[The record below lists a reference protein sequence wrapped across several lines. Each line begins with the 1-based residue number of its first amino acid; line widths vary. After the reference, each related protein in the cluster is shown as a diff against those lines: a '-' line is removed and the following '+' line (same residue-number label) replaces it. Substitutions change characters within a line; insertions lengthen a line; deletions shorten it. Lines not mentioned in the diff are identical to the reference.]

1 MKKMVMR
8 FTPSERWFHNSVM
21 FSFVFLL
28 VTGMAMIFFNLMGM
42 RNESRE
48 FLSMSHK
55 VMAVFFIVVP
65 VTIFALGDR
74 KVWRENIRL
83 TTTWGRYDLEW
94 LVKKPFNN
102 IIKGVDLPPEEK
114 FNPGQ
119 KVWMMIAI
127 FGSLTLIVSGIVIW
141 LTDSA
146 IIFIFL
152 HTLTTFLVGLT
163 LSGHIFMA
171 LINRD
176 TREGVGSIIDG
187 EVDADWAK
195 RHHPLW
201 MERMAK
207 DRVLEKMAGKDAG
220 SADKKAEDA

>member
-1 MKKMVMR
+1 MKKMVIR
-8 FTPSERWFHNSVM
+8 FTPSERYFHNVVM

-28 VTGMAMIFFNLMGM
+28 VTGMAMIFHNLLGM
-42 RNESRE
+42 RDESRD

-55 VMAVFFIVVP
+55 VMSVFFIIAP
-65 VTIFALGDR
+65 VIVFALGDR
-74 KVWRENIRL
+74 KVWRENIKL
-83 TTTWGRYDLEW
+83 ATAWGRYDIDW
-94 LVKKPFNN
+94 LMKKPFVN
-102 IIKGVDLPPEEK
+102 IVKGVDLPPEEK

-127 FGSLTLIVSGIVIW
+127 SGSFTLIVSGIVIW
-141 LTDSA
+141 LSESA
-146 IIFIFL
+146 ILFIFF
-152 HTLTTFLVGLT
+152 HTVTTFVMGMT

-171 LINRD
+171 LINKD
-176 TREGVGSIIDG
+176 TREAVGSIIDG

-207 DRVLEKMAGKDAG
+207 ERVLEKMAGRDAG
-220 SADKKAEDA
+220 NGDGKTEDA

>member
-1 MKKMVMR
+1 MKKMVIR
-8 FTPSERWFHNSVM
+8 FTPSERYFHNVVM

-28 VTGMAMIFFNLMGM
+28 VTGMTMIFHNLLGM
-42 RNESRE
+42 RNESRD

-55 VMAVFFIVVP
+55 VMAVFFIIAP
-65 VTIFALGDR
+65 VIVFALGDR
-74 KVWRENIRL
+74 KVWRENIKL
-83 TTTWGRYDLEW
+83 ATTWGRYDIDW
-94 LVKKPFNN
+94 LMKKPFVN
-102 IIKGVDLPPEEK
+102 IVKGVDLPPEEK

-127 FGSLTLIVSGIVIW
+127 SGSFALIVSGIVIW
-141 LTDSA
+141 LSESA
-146 IIFIFL
+146 ILFIFL
-152 HTLTTFLVGLT
+152 HTVTTFVMGMT

-171 LINRD
+171 LINKD
-176 TREGVGSIIDG
+176 TREAVGSIIDG

-207 DRVLEKMAGKDAG
+207 ERVLEKMAGRDAG
-220 SADKKAEDA
+220 NGDGKTEDA